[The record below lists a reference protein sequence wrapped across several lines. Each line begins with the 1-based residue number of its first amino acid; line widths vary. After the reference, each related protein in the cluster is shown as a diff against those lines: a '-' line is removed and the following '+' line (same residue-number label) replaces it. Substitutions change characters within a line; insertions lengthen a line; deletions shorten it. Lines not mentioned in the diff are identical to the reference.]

1 MRRSCRGSKVAV
13 LEEPSRRGD
22 RCRAGMDAARR
33 SLDPAEHVKTPKGPR
48 LSPKLF
54 EPLMLGGL
62 PIRNRLWVPPMCQYS
77 AEANDGVATAWHLA
91 HLGSFARGGAG
102 AVIVEAAAVTP
113 QGRISPQDLGLW
125 NAAQESALAPI
136 VEFMQSQGAAAGIQ
150 LAHAGRKASTY
161 RPFGEEDRRGSV
173 PRNEGGWRT
182 VAPSALAYP
191 GLDEP
196 EALDRAGISA
206 VVEAFADSA
215 DRARRAGFDF
225 LEIHGAHGYL
235 LHEFLSPLS
244 NTRDDDYGGPLQN
257 RAKLLLEVTEA
268 IRARVGEQVPLMVR
282 LSATDWIQEGLTI
295 DDTVQVVRWLGE
307 RGVSMVDVSSGANA
321 PVRIPVGPGY
331 QVGLATTIRQQTGM
345 PVAAVGLITDP
356 VQAEHIVATEQADA
370 VLIGRESLRDPHFP
384 LRAAQRLGHQL
395 PYVPGQYERAY
406 R

>member
-1 MRRSCRGSKVAV
+1 
-13 LEEPSRRGD
+13 
-22 RCRAGMDAARR
+22 MDAARR
-33 SLDPAEHVKTPKGPR
+33 SLDTEEHVKTPKGPP

-244 NTRDDDYGGPLQN
+244 NTRDDDYGGSLQN